1 MAIRLKQKD
10 ITLTITASE
19 SLKEIEMILKS
30 YNRGSIRVMLKFV
43 IYHPVKSIRFLLS
56 RMI

>member
-1 MAIRLKQKD
+1 VAIREKQKD
-10 ITLTITASE
+10 ITLTMTAYE

-30 YNRGSIRVMLKFV
+30 NKRESIRVMLKFV
-43 IYHPVKSIRFLLS
+43 IYHPVKSMRFLLS